1 MGICCGANQS
11 ACGGA
16 CYNTNT
22 DGAHC
27 GPSCTMCTLNL
38 LCINGRCTL

>member
-27 GPSCTMCTLNL
+27 GPSCTMCALNL
-38 LCINGRCTL
+38 LCNNGKCTL